1 MSDERDESLRVGRPK
16 TTSVGI
22 PGVRHAMGYALTQ
35 MGVGRSVTTLRRI
48 NQVDGFD
55 CPGCAWPDPASGDRS
70 HAEFCEN
77 GAKAAAWEAT
87 RARVDRDFFA
97 RHTIEEL
104 RTLSDHELERS
115 GRLSEPMYLA
125 PGATHYAPISWRDAI
140 ELTAARLRSLPSAN
154 RAAFYTSGRA
164 SNEAAFLYQ
173 LLARRLGTN
182 NLPDCSNMCHESSGA
197 ALTETIGVGK
207 GVVSLRDITDHAEL
221 IVIVGQNPGTN
232 HPRMLSALETAKRR
246 GARIVTI
253 NPLPEAGLTRF
264 RNPQTI
270 RGVVGAGT
278 VLTDRFIP
286 VRLSGDLAFFTGVNK
301 ILLEREE
308 SGRASTID
316 HPFIAQYCD
325 GFDEACEGW
334 RDAPWSII
342 EELSGIARADI
353 EAFVDDVVAARSIIV
368 CWAMGITQHRNAVA
382 TIREIVNFLL
392 LRGNI
397 GRPGAGP
404 SPIRGHSN
412 VQGDRTMGIW
422 EKMPDAFLDRL
433 GAEFSFDPPRDHGY
447 DTVNTI
453 RAMRDG
459 DIDVFVALGGNFVAA
474 TPDTEVTAAA
484 MARCALSVHVA
495 TKLNRS
501 HLHHGREALLLPCL
515 GRTERDLQDSGEQF
529 VTVEDSMSMVHA
541 SRGQLEPGSSELRSE
556 VAIICELGRTLF
568 GDDMGWDRMRA
579 DYGVIR
585 QHISRVIDG
594 FDDFAARVQEPG
606 GFMLPRG
613 PYDGRIFHT
622 PTGKARF
629 THNPPDAPDVAPGY
643 LLLQTMRSHD
653 QFNTTIYGLDD
664 RYRGITG
671 GRQVVFVNGDDL
683 AERSLV
689 DGDLVDLVSVWR
701 GEERRLGPLRCVA
714 YPTPR
719 GCAATYFPEA
729 NVLVAL
735 DSTAVGSNTPTSKS
749 IVVRLERR

>member
-1 MSDERDESLRVGRPK
+1 MSNDQDDSLHVGRPK

-22 PGVRHAMGYALTQ
+22 PGVRHAMGYSLTE
-35 MGVGRSVTTLRRI
+35 MGVGRSVTTLRSI
-48 NQVDGFD
+48 NQVTGFD
-55 CPGCAWPDPASGDRS
+55 CPGCAWPDPASSQRS

-77 GAKAAAWEAT
+77 GAKAVASEAT
-87 RARVDRDFFA
+87 RARVDREFFA
-97 RHTIEEL
+97 RHNIEDL

-115 GRLSEPMYLA
+115 GRLTEPMYLA
-125 PGATHYAPISWRDAI
+125 PGAAHYAPISWEDAI
-140 ELTAARLRSLPSAN
+140 ELTASRLRALPSAN

-182 NLPDCSNMCHESSGA
+182 NLPDCSNMCHESSGS
-197 ALTETIGVGK
+197 ALTETIGIGK
-207 GVVSLRDITDHAEL
+207 GVVSLADITDHAEL

-264 RNPQTI
+264 KNPQKL
-270 RGVVGAGT
+270 RGIVGSGT

-286 VRLSGDLAFFTGVNK
+286 VRLSGDLALFAGVNK
-301 ILLEREE
+301 LLLEREE
-308 SGRASTID
+308 DGGEAILD
-316 HPFIAQYCD
+316 HSFIEQYCD
-325 GFDEACEGW
+325 GFEDACEGW
-334 RDAPWSII
+334 RDTPWSSI
-342 EELSGIARADI
+342 EQLSGISRADI
-353 EAFVDDVVAARSIIV
+353 EAFVDDVVAARSIVV

-433 GAEFSFDPPRDHGY
+433 GEEFSFEPPHAHGY

-515 GRTERDLQDSGEQF
+515 GRTERDVQASGEQF

-541 SRGQLEPGSSELRSE
+541 SRGRLDPGSPELRSE
-556 VAIICELGRTLF
+556 VGIICELGRALF
-568 GDDMGWDRMRA
+568 GDDMGWSEMQA
-579 DYGVIR
+579 DYRIIR
-585 QHISRVIDG
+585 QHISRVVEG
-594 FDDFAARVQEPG
+594 FDDFAARVDQPG
-606 GFMLPRG
+606 GFTLPRG
-613 PYDGRIFHT
+613 PHDGRVFPT
-622 PTGKARF
+622 ATGKARF
-629 THNPPDAPDVAPGY
+629 TRNPPDAPNVAPGY
-643 LLLQTMRSHD
+643 LLLQTLRSHD

-671 GRQVVFVNGDDL
+671 GRSVVFVNADDL
-683 AERSLV
+683 AERSLA
-689 DGDLVDLVSVWR
+689 DGDVVDLVSVWR
-701 GEERRLGPLRCVA
+701 GEERVLRGLRCVA

-729 NVLVAL
+729 NVLVPL
-735 DSTAVGSNTPTSKS
+735 DSTAVESNTPTSKS
-749 IVVRLERR
+749 LVVRLERH